1 MAKYIENI
9 SFFISHDVNIPKEE
23 LHASSIFQSDDD
35 QEYIYDIKNDTLT
48 KELKNLLKKE
58 ETEDIRID
66 GISLTLSRFGVCNLH
81 ISCSSAKSID
91 ADQFSFDNQ
100 LGKVYDKLVESFKEQ
115 GIIEKDN
122 TLNKIFEKVDSDSKY
137 LYHQHIADSNLQAS
151 IAWSVYTYSTNE
163 ISDISLDLD
172 SLLLERNVLNYVFS
186 RCYIKLLNTEETSSL
201 VTIQKLL
208 NANRKALAEHELLL
222 HELESSHFQK
232 FNEDAT
238 TQRLDDTV
246 KLYDRLENNI
256 EHLSEQMEDER
267 RHKDSVV
274 MERIFLVL
282 ALIGI
287 VSVITGLLA
296 LLPGRNDAGCDTNI
310 TNPILLDTYS
320 YALGIPGNIVI
331 WISLGL
337 FIVGLALIVKS
348 LRKN

>member
-35 QEYIYDIKNDTLT
+35 QEYIYDIKNDTLI
-48 KELKNLLKKE
+48 KELKSLLVKE
-58 ETEDIRID
+58 ETDNINID
-66 GISLTLSRFGVCNLH
+66 SISLTLSRFGICNIR
-81 ISCSSAKSID
+81 ISCLSNKAID

-100 LGKVYDKLVESFKEQ
+100 LGKVYDKLVEFFKEQ
-115 GIIEKDN
+115 GIIEEDN
-122 TLNKIFEKVDSDSKY
+122 TLNKLFEKVDSDSRY

-151 IAWSVYTYSTNE
+151 VEWSVYTYKANE
-163 ISDISLDLD
+163 VSDVSLDLD

-186 RCYIKLLNTEETSSL
+186 RCYIKLLDTEETNSL

-222 HELESSHFQK
+222 HELESRHFKK
-232 FNEDAT
+232 FKEDAPI
-238 TQRLDDTV
+238 QRLDDAA
-246 KLYDRLENNI
+246 KLHDRLENNI

-267 RHKDSVV
+267 RHKDSVI

-296 LLPGRNDAGCDTNI
+296 LLPGRNDAGCDTNT

-320 YALGIPGNIVI
+320 YALGVPGNIVI

-337 FIVGLALIVKS
+337 FIVGLILIVKS
-348 LRKN
+348 LKKN